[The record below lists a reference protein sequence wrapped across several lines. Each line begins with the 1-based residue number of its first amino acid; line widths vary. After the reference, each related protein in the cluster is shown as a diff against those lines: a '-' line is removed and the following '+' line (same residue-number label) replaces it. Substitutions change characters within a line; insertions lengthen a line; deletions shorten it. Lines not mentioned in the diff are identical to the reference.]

1 VCAQGGKNDIVS
13 AAAGYIRDLEGRKQW
28 LRARNDELLE
38 QAARAGSSMVVKVR
52 AKSEQHSVAVDVF
65 ETVLRRLKAMEEL
78 RVTGIRSCFHDGGMW
93 MDITVRCEVRR
104 SLVPC
109 VSLRVYVYLTRNGY
123 GQTPCQLN
131 YFDPRKVQPISKTRF
146 QFQGY

>member
-52 AKSEQHSVAVDVF
+52 AESEQHSVAVDVF

-93 MDITVRCEVRR
+93 MDITVRCEVPSLDVDKAITNALMKDAEENALGMQVPR
-104 SLVPC
+104 SGKPAFSCQVEWGAPN
-109 VSLRVYVYLTRNGY
+109 VLT
-123 GQTPCQLN
+123 
-131 YFDPRKVQPISKTRF
+131 F
-146 QFQGY
+146 